1 MAVFAPSGPA
11 PLSTVS
17 LQGAQ
22 VPTLGNVVCTLANTE
37 YSYIL
42 PATTKQ
48 FEIGPRGVS
57 TLKLAFTVGTSGV
70 TYLAIGSGDTR
81 KFDAVSLTLGLTLY
95 FQSTKAG
102 EVAEIIS
109 WA

>member
-22 VPTLGNVVCTLANTE
+22 SPTIANVVCILANTE
-37 YSYIL
+37 YSYTL
-42 PATTKQ
+42 PPTTKQ

-57 TLKLAFTVGTSGV
+57 TLKFAVISGASGTTYV
-70 TYLAIGSGDTR
+70 TIGSGDTR
-81 KFDAVSLTLGLTLY
+81 KFDAISLTLGLTVY

-102 EVAEIIS
+102 ETVEIIS